1 VTREDAKQPFVG
13 TIELDEPLRV
23 ETETA
28 QRHPLVAR
36 LVDGVSGG
44 KYGPRGATFHDVL
57 SDADEQVV
65 ISMVNARDDLEW
77 SYVDPENASAD
88 TNGRRLRITRRK
100 IDGVSDPIPTTPD
113 VEASATSECDN
124 ATSDDGGGTSKER
137 ENDGAAEGG
146 ASSSED
152 VTATAIGAEGR
163 KDAQKKKARKAKT
176 IKSVRFDRSSFPDTS
191 MGSLV
196 AGDVI
201 TCDIFLSR
209 RSGTITVENISVVE
223 IMDRTAVTAPDG
235 EGGKENSTRRNLTGF
250 VTEVVPSRQFGF
262 ITAVDE
268 NGFKTGEHAFF
279 HFREVAFGPDEA
291 RDGGSQPA
299 GRKKPTKV
307 DVVIGKGEEVKFD
320 VGPGK
325 NGKLNATNIIVF
337 PRGTLKFQSKA
348 DTSLSCTGYV
358 LIEPS
363 YTSLANA
370 PSNVVS
376 QSSGPAAGVGRWAN
390 VRDDKSATKSGFSV
404 KEGVILLLSDPSRL
418 FSPHPDTDHPKEML
432 VSDSEDKSV
441 SNDSAPDENS
451 PTDAENRDAPVKV
464 EVGTHLGYKLS
475 SMAARVFSTG
485 SGASRGDGPKRG
497 DLVSFSKTK
506 GARMVKD
513 IRIEKMGAATSVAGI
528 LVDVDKDNDSAI
540 FVSSEN
546 DTKYKIKLT
555 EVVSCEI
562 SLLKDKEQVDGI
574 LHEGKIF
581 GGENYNWRT

>member
-1 VTREDAKQPFVG
+1 
-13 TIELDEPLRV
+13 
-23 ETETA
+23 
-28 QRHPLVAR
+28 
-36 LVDGVSGG
+36 
-44 KYGPRGATFHDVL
+44 
-57 SDADEQVV
+57 
-65 ISMVNARDDLEW
+65 
-77 SYVDPENASAD
+77 
-88 TNGRRLRITRRK
+88 
-100 IDGVSDPIPTTPD
+100 
-113 VEASATSECDN
+113 
-124 ATSDDGGGTSKER
+124 
-137 ENDGAAEGG
+137 
-146 ASSSED
+146 
-152 VTATAIGAEGR
+152 
-163 KDAQKKKARKAKT
+163 
-176 IKSVRFDRSSFPDTS
+176 

-196 AGDVI
+196 AGDVV

-209 RSGTITVENISVVE
+209 RSGTTTVENISVVE
-223 IMDRTAVTAPDG
+223 IMDRTAVVASDG
-235 EGGKENSTRRNLTGF
+235 EGGKENSIRRNLTGF

-268 NGFKTGEHAFF
+268 NGCKTGEHVFF
-279 HFREVAFGPDEA
+279 HFREVTFGPDEA
-291 RDGGSQPA
+291 RDRCSQPA
-299 GRKKPTKV
+299 GRKKPAKV

-325 NGKLNATNIIVF
+325 NGKLNAKNILVF

-376 QSSGPAAGVGRWAN
+376 QISGPAAGVGRWAN
-390 VRDDKSATKSGFSV
+390 VRDDKSATKSGSSV

-418 FSPHPDTDHPKEML
+418 ISPHPEADHLKEML

-451 PTDAENRDAPVKV
+451 PTDAENRDAPIKAEFKNDGQNGSHSV
-464 EVGTHLGYKLS
+464 VGTHLGYKLS

-513 IRIEKMGAATSVAGI
+513 IRIEKMGAATSVVGI

-562 SLLKDKEQVDGI
+562 SLLKNNEQVDGI